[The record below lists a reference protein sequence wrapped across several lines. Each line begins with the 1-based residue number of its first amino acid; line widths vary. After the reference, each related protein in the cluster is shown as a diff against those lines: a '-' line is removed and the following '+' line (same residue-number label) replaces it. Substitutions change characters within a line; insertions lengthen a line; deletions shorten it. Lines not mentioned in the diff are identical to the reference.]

1 MAITTLFLQMLT
13 RIRPDLPARASLLSL
28 GYPDIL
34 ADEASLATAIGADR
48 ARDLPALVDS
58 VGIARWHGL
67 DGRLPRIVESAAFFE
82 ALAIDCTV
90 IDIHASRGGERI
102 VDLNG
107 SLPDDLAE
115 RFDLVLDP
123 GTLEHCFNIGCAIV
137 NVARAVAVG
146 GYVCHFSP
154 MSMFNHGFYNLNPT
168 FFHDFY
174 TQNGFE
180 IALLKGCVG
189 DPLSAKTFDIPATGR
204 FTDPPPDASLV
215 VVAKRMRAGE
225 SVWPTQSKYLANPDL
240 TVS

>member
-13 RIRPDLPARASLLSL
+13 HMRPALPERARLLSL

-34 ADEASLATAIGADR
+34 ADETALAAAIGIER
-48 ARDLPALVDS
+48 AAALPAHPDAAE
-58 VGIARWHGL
+58 IARWHGL
-67 DGRLPRIVESAAFFE
+67 DGRLTRIVESAAFFD
-82 ALAIDCTV
+82 ALAIDCSV

-107 SLPDDLAE
+107 AMPDDLVAG
-115 RFDLVLDP
+115 FDLVLDP
-123 GTLEHCFNIGCAIV
+123 GTLEHCFNIGAAIV
-137 NVARAVAVG
+137 NVARAVAMG

-189 DPLSAKTFDIPATGR
+189 DPLSAKTFEIPAVGR
-204 FTDPPPDASLV
+204 FADPPSGASLV
-215 VVAKRMRAGE
+215 VVAKRVRAGAPK
-225 SVWPTQSKYLANPDL
+225 WPTQSKYLANPDL
-240 TVS
+240 KA

>member
-13 RIRPDLPARASLLSL
+13 RIRPDLPDRARLLSL

-34 ADEASLATAIGADR
+34 ADDAALAAAIGSER
-48 ARDLPALVDS
+48 ARALPVHPDTD
-58 VGIARWHGL
+58 GITRWHGL
-67 DGRLPRIVESAAFFE
+67 DGRLERIVESAAFFD

-90 IDIHASRGGERI
+90 IDIYASRGGERI

-107 SLPDDLAE
+107 ALPDDLAGC
-115 RFDLVLDP
+115 FDLVLDP
-123 GTLEHCFNIGCAIV
+123 GTIEHCFNIGAAIA

-189 DPLSAKTFDIPATGR
+189 DPLSAKTFEIPATGR
-204 FTDPPPDASLV
+204 FADAPSNSSLV
-215 VVAKRMRAGE
+215 VVAKRVRAGE
-225 SVWPTQSKYLANPDL
+225 AVWPMQSKYLANPDL
-240 TVS
+240 KVS

>member
-1 MAITTLFLQMLT
+1 MLT
-13 RIRPDLPARASLLSL
+13 HIRPDLPERTRLLSV

-34 ADEASLATAIGADR
+34 ADDAALAEAIGSER
-48 ARDLPALVDS
+48 AATLPVHPDA

-67 DGRLPRIVESAAFFE
+67 DGRLTRIVDSTAFFD
-82 ALAIDCTV
+82 ALAIDCTM

-107 SLPDDLAE
+107 VLPEDLVAH
-115 RFDLVLDP
+115 FDLVLDP
-123 GTLEHCFNIGCAIV
+123 GTLEHCFNIGAAIA

-146 GYVCHFSP
+146 GYACHFSP

-189 DPLSAKTFDIPATGR
+189 DPLSAKTFEIPATAR
-204 FTDPPPDASLV
+204 FAAPPPDASLV

-225 SVWPTQSKYLANPDL
+225 PEWPMQSKYLANPDL
-240 TVS
+240 KVS